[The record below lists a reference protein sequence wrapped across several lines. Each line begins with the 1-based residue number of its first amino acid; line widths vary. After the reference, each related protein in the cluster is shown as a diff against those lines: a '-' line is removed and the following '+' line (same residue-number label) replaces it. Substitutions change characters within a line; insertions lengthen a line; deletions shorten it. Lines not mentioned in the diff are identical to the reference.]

1 MTDGAALEV
10 RGLTVRYGG
19 VPAVLDVSFALER
32 GQVVAL
38 VGPNGAGKSTLYRAL
53 VGLVAHDGQ
62 VVMHGVPC
70 HQRSGRG
77 RAAYIPQRNDVDLE
91 FPITVGEVVLSGRRR
106 FLRARRLA
114 RPGDRAAA
122 ADALDRVGLA
132 GVERRP
138 IGALSGGELQ
148 RVYLARAL
156 AQQAD
161 ILLLDEALS
170 GVDRPG
176 TAEMLGL
183 FDRLAGDGATVL
195 VATHDLAL
203 ARRRFGRC
211 LALNR
216 HLVADGPPM
225 TALDGG
231 RLEAVFGSA
240 DGASVAG
247 ASMDGDSMDGASAG
261 LAMPDG
267 ASADVA

>member
-1 MTDGAALEV
+1 MSGCRDDGASALEV

-19 VPAVLDVSFALER
+19 VPVVVDVSFALER

-53 VGLVAHDGQ
+53 VGLAPHDGE

-70 HQRSGRG
+70 YRRGARG
-77 RAAYIPQRNDVDLE
+77 RAAYIPQRSDVDLD
-91 FPITVGEVVLSGRRR
+91 FPITVGEVVLAGRRR
-106 FLRARRLA
+106 FLRARRFA
-114 RPGDRAAA
+114 RKADREAVR
-122 ADALDRVGLA
+122 DALERVGFT
-132 GVERRP
+132 GEERRP

-156 AQQAD
+156 AEEAD

-176 TAEMLGL
+176 TAEMLAL
-183 FDRLAGDGATVL
+183 FDRLAAGGATIL

-216 HLVADGPPM
+216 RLVADGPPM
-225 TALDGG
+225 GALDGV
-231 RLEAVFGSA
+231 RLEAVFGSL
-240 DGASVAG
+240 DGTAAEAEQARAEAQAPEVA
-247 ASMDGDSMDGASAG
+247 
-261 LAMPDG
+261 
-267 ASADVA
+267 

>member
-1 MTDGAALEV
+1 MVTALEV
-10 RGLTVRYGG
+10 RDLTVRYGG
-19 VPAVLDVSFALER
+19 VPVVVDVSFALPA

-53 VGLVAHDGQ
+53 VGLAPHDGE
-62 VVMHGVPC
+62 VVMHGQPC
-70 HQRSGRG
+70 HRRAGRS
-77 RAAYIPQRNDVDLE
+77 RAAYIPQRSDVDLD
-91 FPITVGEVVLSGRRR
+91 FPITVGEVVLAGRRR
-106 FLRARRLA
+106 FLRARRFA
-114 RPGDRAAA
+114 RPADRAAVGE
-122 ADALDRVGLA
+122 ALERVGLPR
-132 GVERRP
+132 VERRP

-176 TAEMLGL
+176 TRDLLDL
-183 FDRLAGDGATVL
+183 FDRLAGDGATIL

-216 HLVADGPPM
+216 RLVADGPPV

-231 RLEAVFGSA
+231 RLEAVFGSL
-240 DGASVAG
+240 GAPATEVA
-247 ASMDGDSMDGASAG
+247 
-261 LAMPDG
+261 
-267 ASADVA
+267 